1 MTTHYE
7 VTVAG
12 RVPEWTAG
20 SIRARFGPVEV
31 HSEGGTTAVSGTVCD
46 QSALRAL
53 LELMW
58 DTGVSVV
65 ALSVDGSPRSSRPTG
80 SDPDEEAGS

>member
-1 MTTHYE
+1 MTSHYE

-12 RVPEWTAG
+12 RIPEWTAG
-20 SIRARFGPVEV
+20 SIRARFGPVAV
-31 HSEGGTTAVSGTVCD
+31 HPRDGTTAISGTVCD

-58 DTGVSVV
+58 DTGVTVV
-65 ALSVDGSPRSSRPTG
+65 ALSVDGSPRRRP
-80 SDPDEEAGS
+80 PVPVPEEEPTS